1 MFDLMSAEGFS
12 GSFVGMARH
21 LKGIRGPRL
30 SAAPA
35 DSTRMAGVG
44 HNLWREASR
53 RGGCWRGGK
62 IGLRYEVG

>member
-12 GSFVGMARH
+12 GSFVSMARH
-21 LKGIRGPRL
+21 LNGIRCPRF

-35 DSTRMAGVG
+35 ASTRMAGVG
-44 HNLWREASR
+44 HNLGREASR
-53 RGGCWRGGK
+53 GGGCWRGGK